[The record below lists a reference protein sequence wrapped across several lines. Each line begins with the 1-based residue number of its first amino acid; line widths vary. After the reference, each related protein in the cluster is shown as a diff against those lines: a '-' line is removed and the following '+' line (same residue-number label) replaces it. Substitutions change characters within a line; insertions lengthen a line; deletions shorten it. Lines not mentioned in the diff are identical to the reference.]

1 MNTPLLQK
9 LREHLASINK
19 EQFRK
24 EWSEIEALGLEGPTM
39 EEFIHSISLHNVVS
53 KIETISYTNS
63 PADLEDVTVSVGEC
77 NYASAA

>member
-1 MNTPLLQK
+1 MNSPLLQK
-9 LREHLASINK
+9 LREHLASISK

-39 EEFIHSISLHNVVS
+39 EEFIHSISLHKVVS
-53 KIETISYTNS
+53 KIETINHVDS
-63 PADLEDVTVSVGEC
+63 PVDLESLSVGEC